1 MRNDNL
7 DYRAALC
14 VACSSGRSAS
24 GLERAARRRFV
35 TRSVTQSIPTLER
48 EERSPHYRAALC
60 VACSSGRSASDLE
73 QAERHRFV
81 TRSVTQGIPK
91 LEREER

>member
-24 GLERAARRRFV
+24 YLERAARRRFV
-35 TRSVTQSIPTLER
+35 TRSVTQGIPTLER
-48 EERSPHYRAALC
+48 EER
-60 VACSSGRSASDLE
+60 
-73 QAERHRFV
+73 
-81 TRSVTQGIPK
+81 
-91 LEREER
+91 

>member
-1 MRNDNL
+1 LRWSVRNDNL

-24 GLERAARRRFV
+24 DLEQAARHRFM
-35 TRSVTQSIPTLER
+35 TRSFTHGIPTLER

-73 QAERHRFV
+73 QAARHRFM
-81 TRSVTQGIPK
+81 TRS
-91 LEREER
+91 